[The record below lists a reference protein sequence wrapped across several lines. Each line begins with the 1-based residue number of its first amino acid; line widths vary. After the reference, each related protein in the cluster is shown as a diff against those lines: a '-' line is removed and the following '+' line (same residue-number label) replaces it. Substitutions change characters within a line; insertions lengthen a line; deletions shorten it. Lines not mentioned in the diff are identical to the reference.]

1 MLERMKLVLANA
13 IALATVLAACAP
25 APPRSAQ
32 ESPLVG
38 APIGKGASASTQ
50 ADGVLVTLALSAD
63 TVVGGERI
71 SIRISALNVGLGPVA
86 YSAGGCGPIM
96 YVAVEGPP
104 IAARPVLDPPQP
116 GGGEGALALA
126 KWSALSQG
134 DAQLDTVRTS
144 GIPDDA
150 FVACTADLRFDADPD
165 PGETFTDDGTWIAR
179 IGDGAPRR
187 PVHTASSSTSRLS
200 DGWRRTRWTWMSRC
214 ARSMFRSRLMVE
226 PGPEGRSRCDCRDR
240 RSHRRPPGHR
250 VGESGPHTRQ
260 NLTGAT
266 ITMIDGRWR
275 WRIMQE
281 GGQADAF
288 IDPVSGRVVETD
300 L

>member
-96 YVAVEGPP
+96 NVAVEGPP
-104 IAARPVLDPPQP
+104 IAARPVLDPPQA

-150 FVACTADLRFDADPD
+150 FVACTADLRYEDID
-165 PGETFTDDGTWIAR
+165 PGETFTDDGAWIAR
-179 IGDGAPRR
+179 IGDGAPAPAGAYSVRFDFPFAGR
-187 PVHTASSSTSRLS
+187 VTKDQVDVDAVPGQPIHVSVPLT
-200 DGWRRTRWTWMSRC
+200 
-214 ARSMFRSRLMVE
+214 VE
-226 PGPEGRSRCDCRDR
+226 PGLEVVVDADAAIDAAIADP
-240 RSHRRPPGHR
+240 R
-250 VGESGPHTRQ
+250 VLAWAQRGLTRE

-266 ITMIDGRWR
+266 ITMVDGRWR
-275 WRIMQE
+275 WRIMQA
-281 GGQADAF
+281 GRQADVF
-288 IDPVSGRVVETD
+288 IDPVSGRVVETR